1 MQSVLHNIGQWC
13 DSHTLLITIIS
24 SIIGIIGIFVTI
36 ISILRSK
43 KVSPSTRKW
52 RDSYI
57 LDHIPTDFED
67 YLPSASIYIQPYFT
81 FKNKGLNVI
90 NIPRELRSYFLK
102 KVFVKHTGADKVYCL
117 LGDTGTGKTA
127 ALVHLFV
134 DYINSHKKEDLPYEI
149 RIFSLRNKEVFDNIN
164 TIKKEERGKYILLLD
179 AMDENP
185 MAADPTQYDDFR
197 KQLSTI
203 CQEFKIVVFSCRP
216 QFFIDEKAETIRF
229 ERGGK
234 SVSAT
239 RIQLSPFRNKQVRA
253 YLRKVFAP
261 TETKQ
266 RKVAKQLVKKHAFIA
281 IRPLVLSFIR
291 DIVKSGH
298 KIHNTLDLYD
308 SIVESWF
315 VREIDKSHEDNSADE
330 GSLKEK
336 INLWWYVTSQVASYI
351 YKNKVGQE
359 LSLTVD
365 ELWEAIGRD
374 EWTELLNSMG
384 IKTENEQPDSKDL
397 ELFRSRSLLTRI
409 DNKYLFTHK
418 SFYEYF
424 MAYRFFLDRRE
435 VGDMRGM
442 NFALKLVDDLYDA
455 YQNHRA
461 VRFAN
466 IGGIELNDIAGT
478 YHNFGYCL
486 YEINHFKE
494 AEKEYQEALKIY
506 RDLAATTLD
515 AYLPGVAQT
524 LNNLATLHR
533 NTNQL
538 ELAEKEYQEALI
550 IYRDLAAKS
559 PDAYQPYL
567 ASTLN
572 NLALLHANTNQLEP
586 AEEEYQEA
594 LKIRR
599 DLAAENPVA
608 YLPDVAVTLNNLAIL
623 HADTNQLEPAE
634 EEHQEALKIRRELAV
649 KNPDAYLPD
658 LAMSLNNLANLL
670 SYTNQLE
677 LAEQEYQEALKIYL
691 DLAAK
696 NPDGY
701 LPGVA
706 DTLNNLANLHKNI
719 NQMELA
725 EEEYQEALKIYRN
738 LAAKNP
744 DAYLPYVA
752 MTLYNIGLFY
762 IKKEELTTAETMAQE
777 SLEKY
782 KIMAELSHAAFDPY
796 VEKAKQLLDFIRKL
810 RKNKS

>member
-1 MQSVLHNIGQWC
+1 METMQSVLQNIGQWC

-24 SIIGIIGIFVTI
+24 SIIGIIGIVVTV
-36 ISILRSK
+36 ISIRSSK

-134 DYINSHKKEDLPYEI
+134 DYINSRKKEDLPYEI
-149 RIFSLRNKEVFDNIN
+149 RIFSLRNEKVFDNIN
-164 TIKKEERGKYILLLD
+164 TIKKEERGRYILLLD

-185 MAADPTQYDDFR
+185 MAADPKQYDDFR

-216 QFFIDEKAETIRF
+216 QFFMDEKAETIRF

-266 RKVAKQLVKKHAFIA
+266 RKEAKQLVKKHAFIA

-291 DIVKSGH
+291 DIVKNGH

-315 VREIDKSHEDNSADE
+315 VREIDKSHEDDSADE
-330 GSLKEK
+330 DGLEET
-336 INLWWYVTSQVASYI
+336 IILWWYVTSQVASYI

-365 ELWEAIGRD
+365 ELKEAIGRD

-424 MAYRFFLDRRE
+424 MAYRFFLDYEE
-435 VGDMRGM
+435 VDDMRGM
-442 NFALKLVDDLYDA
+442 DFAMQLVDDLYDA

-466 IGGIELNDIAGT
+466 IGGIELNDVAGT
-478 YHNFGYCL
+478 YHQLGYFL

-494 AEKEYQEALKIY
+494 AEKEFQEALKIRRGLAATNPDAYQPYLAMTLNNLATLHSDTNQLELAEEEYQEALKIRRGLAAKNPDAYLPYVALTLNNLAGLHYRNNQLEPAEKEFQEALKIYRDLAAKSPDAYQPYVAGTLNNLAILHKNTNRLELAEKEYQEALKIY
-506 RDLAATTLD
+506 RDLAAKNPD
-515 AYLPGVAQT
+515 AYLPYVAHT
-524 LNNLATLHR
+524 LNNLAILHDD
-533 NTNQL
+533 TNKL
-538 ELAEKEYQEALI
+538 EL
-550 IYRDLAAKS
+550 
-559 PDAYQPYL
+559 
-567 ASTLN
+567 
-572 NLALLHANTNQLEP
+572 

-599 DLAAENPVA
+599 
-608 YLPDVAVTLNNLAIL
+608 
-623 HADTNQLEPAE
+623 
-634 EEHQEALKIRRELAV
+634 
-649 KNPDAYLPD
+649 
-658 LAMSLNNLANLL
+658 
-670 SYTNQLE
+670 
-677 LAEQEYQEALKIYL
+677 
-691 DLAAK
+691 
-696 NPDGY
+696 G
-701 LPGVA
+701 
-706 DTLNNLANLHKNI
+706 
-719 NQMELA
+719 
-725 EEEYQEALKIYRN
+725 

-744 DAYLPYVA
+744 DAYLPKVA
-752 MTLYNIGLFY
+752 QTLYNMALLY
-762 IKKEELTTAETMAQE
+762 IDTDDLETADTMAQE

-782 KIMAELSHAAFDPY
+782 KIMAELSHAAFGPY
-796 VEKAKQLLDFIRKL
+796 VKRGEQLLDIIKEL

>member
-1 MQSVLHNIGQWC
+1 METMQSVLQNIGQWC
-13 DSHTLLITIIS
+13 ESHTLLITIIS
-24 SIIGIIGIFVTI
+24 SIIGIIGIVVTV
-36 ISILRSK
+36 ISIRSSK

-149 RIFSLRNKEVFDNIN
+149 RIFSLRNEKVFDNIN
-164 TIKKEERGKYILLLD
+164 TIKKEERGRYILLLD

-266 RKVAKQLVKKHAFIA
+266 RKEAKQLVKKHAFIA

-291 DIVKSGH
+291 DIVKNGH

-315 VREIDKSHEDNSADE
+315 GREIDKSHEDNSYDKDGLE
-330 GSLKEK
+330 ET
-336 INLWWYVTSQVASYI
+336 IILWWYVTSQVARYI

-365 ELWEAIGRD
+365 ELKEAIGHD

-384 IKTENEQPDSKDL
+384 IKTENEQPDSMDV

-424 MAYRFFLDRRE
+424 MAYRFFLDYEE

-442 NFALKLVDDLYDA
+442 DFALQLVDDLYDA
-455 YQNHRA
+455 YQNHRT

-466 IGGIELNDIAGT
+466 IGSIELNDIAGT
-478 YHNFGYCL
+478 YYNLGYYL
-486 YEINHFKE
+486 RNINHFKE

-506 RDLAATTLD
+506 RDLAAKSPD
-515 AYLPGVAQT
+515 AYQPYVAGT
-524 LNNLATLHR
+524 LNNLALLHAD
-533 NTNQL
+533 TNQL
-538 ELAEKEYQEALI
+538 EPAEKEYQEALK

-559 PDAYQPYL
+559 PDAYQPYV
-567 ASTLN
+567 AGTLN
-572 NLALLHANTNQLEP
+572 NLALLHS
-586 AEEEYQEA
+586 
-594 LKIRR
+594 
-599 DLAAENPVA
+599 
-608 YLPDVAVTLNNLAIL
+608 
-623 HADTNQLEPAE
+623 DTNQLELAE
-634 EEHQEALKIRRELAV
+634 EEHQEALKIRRGLAA
-649 KNPDAYLPD
+649 KTPDAYLPG
-658 LAMSLNNLANLL
+658 LA
-670 SYTNQLE
+670 
-677 LAEQEYQEALKIYL
+677 
-691 DLAAK
+691 
-696 NPDGY
+696 
-701 LPGVA
+701 V
-706 DTLNNLANLHKNI
+706 TLNNLAVLHKNT
-719 NQMELA
+719 NQPKLA
-725 EEEYQEALKIYRN
+725 EEEYQESLKIRRD
-738 LAAKNP
+738 LAAKSP

-752 MTLYNIGLFY
+752 QTLYNMALLY
-762 IKKEELTTAETMAQE
+762 IDTDDLETAETMAQE

-782 KIMAELSHAAFDPY
+782 KIMAKISHAAFDPY
-796 VEKAKQLLDFIRKL
+796 VEKAEQLLDDIKEL
-810 RKNKS
+810 RKSNS